1 MVEMM
6 DLAVRCEEGGAW
18 RNQGEMEAFSLGGLT
33 STKGQGDDFVFEQL
47 DLTLTQARALHNWA
61 P

>member
-33 STKGQGDDFVFEQL
+33 STKG
-47 DLTLTQARALHNWA
+47 
-61 P
+61 